1 MPLSPS
7 DTCCART
14 LAGWRRKVSRSCRR
28 RASAASGSR
37 LLLKTLLEEAG
48 SSPRAI
54 GATLLRLLEKNELLQ
69 EQEHEMRAI
78 HNLCRNVDTRRKNMV
93 LLDLVRSSADK
104 VIVFVKYQATL
115 QYLSDFLNWEGVPH
129 AVFHGGLTSAQK
141 EDHIRRFESDIPLL
155 IATEVGGEGR
165 NLQFCHRMINYDL
178 PWNPMKIEQRVGRIH
193 RIGQQHEVSIFNLC
207 AAGSAED
214 YILEILDK
222 KINMFE
228 MVIGEIDMILGRI
241 QGDHE
246 FSDLVLDIW
255 TQAPDEV
262 ERRQAFTR
270 LGGMLKRLK
279 TGYEKTKA
287 LDEKLFG
294 ENFEL

>member
-1 MPLSPS
+1 
-7 DTCCART
+7 
-14 LAGWRRKVSRSCRR
+14 
-28 RASAASGSR
+28 
-37 LLLKTLLEEAG
+37 
-48 SSPRAI
+48 
-54 GATLLRLLEKNELLQ
+54 
-69 EQEHEMRAI
+69 
-78 HNLCRNVDTRRKNMV
+78 
-93 LLDLVRSSADK
+93 
-104 VIVFVKYQATL
+104 
-115 QYLSDFLNWEGVPH
+115 
-129 AVFHGGLTSAQK
+129 
-141 EDHIRRFESDIPLL
+141 
-155 IATEVGGEGR
+155 
-165 NLQFCHRMINYDL
+165 
-178 PWNPMKIEQRVGRIH
+178 MKIEQRVGRIH

>member
-1 MPLSPS
+1 
-7 DTCCART
+7 
-14 LAGWRRKVSRSCRR
+14 
-28 RASAASGSR
+28 
-37 LLLKTLLEEAG
+37 
-48 SSPRAI
+48 
-54 GATLLRLLEKNELLQ
+54 
-69 EQEHEMRAI
+69 
-78 HNLCRNVDTRRKNMV
+78 VDTRRKNMV